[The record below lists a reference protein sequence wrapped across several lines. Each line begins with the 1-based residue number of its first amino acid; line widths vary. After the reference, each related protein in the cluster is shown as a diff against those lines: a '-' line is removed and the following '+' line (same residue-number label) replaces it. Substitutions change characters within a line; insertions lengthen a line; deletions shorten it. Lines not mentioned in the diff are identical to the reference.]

1 MHLKAMT
8 LRGFKSFASAT
19 TLRFEPGITC
29 VVGPNGSG
37 KSNVVDALSWVM
49 GEQGAKSLRGGKM
62 EDVIFAG
69 TTGRPPLG
77 RAEVSLTIDNSDG
90 ALPIDYAEVTI
101 TRIMFRNGGSEY
113 QLNGDT
119 CRLLDIQELL
129 SDSGI
134 GREMHVIVG
143 QGQLDSVLHADPMG
157 RRAFIEEAAGVLKHR
172 KRKEKALR
180 KLDAMRANLARVQD
194 LTDEL
199 RRQLKPLG
207 RQAAVARRAAVI
219 QADLRDARLRLLADD
234 LVRLREALRTE
245 IADEAE
251 LKQRKEDAEGR
262 LKAALAREAELEDEV
277 RRLAPRL
284 QQAQQTWYELSQ
296 LAERVRGTVSLAD
309 ARVKSA
315 TAAPTEEPRGRDPED
330 MEREAARIREQ
341 EAELEAALEAAEH
354 AREDTVAHR
363 AELERAL
370 AAEERRLKDAARAIA
385 DRREGLARLTGQV
398 NAARSRAASAQA
410 EIGRLA
416 AARDEARERAAAA
429 QEEYEQLKAEVDG
442 LDADDHELAGRYEAA
457 RGALAEAESALTAAR
472 EAATAAERDRAAVAA
487 RHDALALGLRRK
499 DGTGA
504 LLAARDR
511 LTGLLGPAA
520 ELLTVTP
527 GYEIPVSAALGAAA
541 DAIAVTNPSAAAEAI
556 RLLRSEDAGRA
567 SLLVSPGG
575 GGGLAAGGLAGVPT
589 QAGEAADAASGRGDA
604 GPESGPGPV
613 GGVPAQAAG
622 ASAGGS
628 GAGLSGPATES
639 GPVGGLSAQA
649 DGLTA
654 EPGVYG
660 GLPGQQGLAGG
671 VSAGE
676 VDPESARADTGPGG
690 GLPGQQGP
698 AGEVSAQAGGAGDA
712 ALGRADASLE
722 SGPGPGGG
730 VPAQVGGAS
739 AGGSGTG
746 LSGPATEPGVSGG
759 VADGVFAQAGDA
771 APEPGPGS
779 LGGQAG
785 EHGVAG
791 QFPAQPD
798 DTGLSVPANGS
809 PAEPAAHSGVPAQAS
824 GDGAGPSAAASG
836 SATEADVS
844 GGLPAQTAGA
854 GHGPRPGPVGG
865 AAARVTAGSGG
876 VGSSASAGGSVVEPE
891 VSAGGFPAPAP
902 GGDSGRSVSG
912 AASGVQG
919 REVARTAVGDL
930 VRGPVGLVEA
940 VRWMVRDAVVVASLD
955 DAEELVG
962 ARPGVVAVTAEG
974 DVLGAHFAQ
983 GGSAGAPSLL
993 EVRAS
998 VDEAAGELAELGV
1011 RCGELD
1017 EARRRA
1023 TERRAECAALVEEL
1037 GERRRAADRE
1047 KSAVSGRLGRLSGQ
1061 ARGAVGEAER
1071 TDAAVAKAQEALERA
1086 TQEVEELAER
1096 LLVAEEAPVEEE
1108 PDTSLRDR
1116 LAADGA
1122 NARQTEMEA
1131 RLQVRTHEERVKGLA
1146 GRADALDRGARA
1158 ERAARA
1164 RAEQRRARLRHEA
1177 EVAGAV
1183 AAGTRQLLAHVEVS
1197 VVRAEAERAAAEAAK
1212 AERER
1217 ELVAERN
1224 QGRDLKSELDKLTD
1238 SVHRGEV
1245 LGAEKRLRI
1254 EQLETRALEELG
1266 VEPAG
1271 LIAEYGPDQLVSPSP
1286 PAEGEELPEDPAH
1299 PRNQPKPYVRS
1310 EQEKRLKSAERAY
1323 QQLGKV
1329 NPLALEEFAA
1339 LEERHKFLSE
1349 QLEDLK
1355 KTRADL
1361 LQVVKSVDERV
1372 EQVFT
1377 EAYRDT
1383 AVQFEGVF
1391 SRLFP
1396 GGEGRLILTDPENM
1410 LTTGVDVE
1418 ARPPGKKVKRLS
1430 LLSGGERSLT
1440 AVALLVSIFKAR
1452 PSPFYVMDEVEAALD
1467 DTNLQRL
1474 IRIMQ
1479 ELQESSQL
1487 IVITHQK
1494 RTMEVADALYGVSM
1508 QGDGVSKVISQRLR

>member
-1 MHLKAMT
+1 MHLKALT

-90 ALPIDYAEVTI
+90 ALPIEYAEVTI

-113 QLNGDT
+113 QINGDT

-180 KLDAMRANLARVQD
+180 KLDAMQANLARVQD

-234 LVRLREALRTE
+234 LVRLRQALRAE
-245 IADEAE
+245 VADEAALKERKDSAEAE
-251 LKQRKEDAEGR
+251 LRK
-262 LKAALAREAELEDEV
+262 ALQREALLEDEV
-277 RRLAPRL
+277 RQLTPRL
-284 QQAQQTWYELSQ
+284 QRAQQTWYELSQ
-296 LAERVRGTVSLAD
+296 LAERVRGTISLAD

-315 TAAPTEEPRGRDPED
+315 TSAPDEERRGRDPED
-330 MEREAARIREQ
+330 LEREAARVREQ

-354 AREDTVAHR
+354 ALEDTVAHR
-363 AELERAL
+363 AELERDL
-370 AAEERRLKDAARAIA
+370 TVEERRLKDVARAIA
-385 DRREGLARLTGQV
+385 DRREGLARLNGQV

-410 EIGRLA
+410 EIDRLA
-416 AARDEARERAAAA
+416 AARDEAQERAVAA
-429 QEEYEQLKAEVDG
+429 QEEYEQLQAEVDG
-442 LDADDHELAGRYEAA
+442 LDADDAELTERHEAA
-457 RGALAEAESALTAAR
+457 KRALAEAETGLTAAR
-472 EAATAAERDRAAVAA
+472 EAATAAERSRAATQA
-487 RHDALALGLRRK
+487 RHEALALGLRRK

-504 LLAARDR
+504 LLGARDR

-520 ELLTVTP
+520 ELLSVAP
-527 GYEIPVSAALGAAA
+527 GFEVPLAAALGAAA
-541 DAIAVTNPSAAAEAI
+541 DAIAVTTPASAAEAI
-556 RLLRSEDAGRA
+556 RLLRKQDAGRA
-567 SLLVSPGG
+567 ALL
-575 GGGLAAGGLAGVPT
+575 L
-589 QAGEAADAASGRGDA
+589 
-604 GPESGPGPV
+604 
-613 GGVPAQAAG
+613 
-622 ASAGGS
+622 S
-628 GAGLSGPATES
+628 GA
-639 GPVGGLSAQA
+639 
-649 DGLTA
+649 
-654 EPGVYG
+654 
-660 GLPGQQGLAGG
+660 
-671 VSAGE
+671 
-676 VDPESARADTGPGG
+676 PEA
-690 GLPGQQGP
+690 
-698 AGEVSAQAGGAGDA
+698 
-712 ALGRADASLE
+712 
-722 SGPGPGGG
+722 
-730 VPAQVGGAS
+730 
-739 AGGSGTG
+739 
-746 LSGPATEPGVSGG
+746 
-759 VADGVFAQAGDA
+759 
-771 APEPGPGS
+771 
-779 LGGQAG
+779 
-785 EHGVAG
+785 
-791 QFPAQPD
+791 
-798 DTGLSVPANGS
+798 
-809 PAEPAAHSGVPAQAS
+809 PAAHTGAGTGPDGARPAAATTAS
-824 GDGAGPSAAASG
+824 GPTGDVRPQPQSSGPPLAA
-836 SATEADVS
+836 
-844 GGLPAQTAGA
+844 
-854 GHGPRPGPVGG
+854 
-865 AAARVTAGSGG
+865 
-876 VGSSASAGGSVVEPE
+876 
-891 VSAGGFPAPAP
+891 
-902 GGDSGRSVSG
+902 
-912 AASGVQG
+912 
-919 REVARTAVGDL
+919 DL
-930 VRGPVGLVEA
+930 VRGPAELMPA
-940 VRWMVRDAVVVASLD
+940 VRWLLRGIVVVGTLE
-955 DAEELVG
+955 DAEDLVY
-962 ARPGVVAVTAEG
+962 ARPELTAVTAEG
-974 DVLGAHFAQ
+974 DLLGAHFAH

-993 EVRAS
+993 EVQAS
-998 VDEAAGELAELGV
+998 VDEAAAELEELAVRCEELGEAQH
-1011 RCGELD
+1011 RAAEQRGE
-1017 EARRRA
+1017 R
-1023 TERRAECAALVEEL
+1023 AALVEEA
-1037 GERRRAADRE
+1037 GERRRAAERA
-1047 KSAVSGRLGRLSGQ
+1047 KSSVAQQLGRLAGQ
-1061 ARGAVGEAER
+1061 ARGAAGEAER
-1071 TDAAVAKAQEALERA
+1071 SAAAAARAQDALDRAVEEA
-1086 TQEVEELAER
+1086 EELAER
-1096 LLVAEEAPVEEE
+1096 LAVAEEMPVEEE
-1108 PDTSLRDR
+1108 PDTSVRDR

-1146 GRADALDRGARA
+1146 GRADGLDRAARA
-1158 ERAARA
+1158 EREARA

-1177 EVAGAV
+1177 AV
-1183 AAGTRQLLAHVEVS
+1183 AEAVASGARQLLAHVEVS
-1197 VVRAEAERAAAEAAK
+1197 LARSDEERTAADAAK
-1212 AERER
+1212 ARREQ
-1217 ELVAERN
+1217 ELTQARTE
-1224 QGRDLKSELDKLTD
+1224 GRDLKAELDKLTD

-1245 LGAEKRLRI
+1245 LGAEKRMRI
-1254 EQLETRALEELG
+1254 EQLESKALEELG

-1271 LIAEYGPDQLVSPSP
+1271 LVEEYGPQQPVPPSL
-1286 PAEGEELPEDPAH
+1286 PAEGEELPEDPEH
-1299 PRNQPKPYVRS
+1299 PRNQPRPFHRA

-1355 KTRADL
+1355 KTRTDL
-1361 LQVVKSVDERV
+1361 LQVVKEVDERV

-1377 EAYRDT
+1377 EAFRDT
-1383 AVQFEGVF
+1383 ARQFEGVF

-1396 GGEGRLILTDPENM
+1396 GGEGRLILTDPDNM

-1440 AVALLVSIFKAR
+1440 AVAMLVAIFKAR

-1479 ELQESSQL
+1479 ELQEASQL